1 MLSENNRPMNRLDK
15 SRSPTETEDKWIRA
29 HVSEVFNYEE
39 EAEGIDLSDQ
49 DYPEYDWDVDILSPN
64 LVGSNSNSINENDKS
79 STNYIPTQIYG
90 DEDLQAEIRQVCNK
104 FETHFP

>member
-1 MLSENNRPMNRLDK
+1 MTRLNK
-15 SRSPTETEDKWIRA
+15 SGSPTETEDKWIRA

-39 EAEGIDLSDQ
+39 EAEGIDLSEQ

-64 LVGSNSNSINENDKS
+64 LVGSKSNSNNGNVKP

-90 DEDLQAEIRQVCNK
+90 DEDLQAEIC
-104 FETHFP
+104 